1 MQGKIG
7 LEEHFA
13 IEETVQESLDFMPQ
27 VVWSELRNRLLDIQ
41 ENRLR
46 LMDAHGMQLMLL
58 SLNAPTV
65 QAVPDPVKADQLAR
79 RANDFLAEQV
89 ARRPDRFQGLA
100 ALPLQDPDRASRE
113 LERTVKELGFRG
125 ALVNGFSEIAEVEGP
140 VYYDLPQYRS
150 FWATV
155 ESLDVPFYLHPR
167 NPLAADA

>member
-27 VVWSELRNRLLDIQ
+27 VVWSELRSRLLDIQ

-65 QAVPDPVKADQLAR
+65 QAVPDAAKADQLAR
-79 RANDFLAEQV
+79 RANDFSPFERRRQ
-89 ARRPDRFQGLA
+89 AR
-100 ALPLQDPDRASRE
+100 
-113 LERTVKELGFRG
+113 
-125 ALVNGFSEIAEVEGP
+125 
-140 VYYDLPQYRS
+140 
-150 FWATV
+150 
-155 ESLDVPFYLHPR
+155 
-167 NPLAADA
+167 